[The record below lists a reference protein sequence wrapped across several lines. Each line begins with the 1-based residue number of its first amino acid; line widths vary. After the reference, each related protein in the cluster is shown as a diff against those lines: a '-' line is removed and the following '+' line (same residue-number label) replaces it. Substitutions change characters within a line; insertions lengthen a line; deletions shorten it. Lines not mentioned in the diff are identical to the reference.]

1 MMSVKQISLSILLAL
16 FLNSLNA
23 QIIKPV
29 DLWNGTG
36 KFILGSA
43 RSVYGSDLKWIGGD
57 TSGIKKSY
65 GYDYANP
72 HTGPVIIEDI
82 TFKTVRLYFD
92 EKDKLYWIELTAVY
106 DLTDSIST
114 ITKSEADIKNIMLYL
129 KENLNSQ
136 GEEKYNYMTTK
147 YKALSY
153 EWKKQNNIITFSVL
167 EGKTPEHEFV
177 NLTIWF
183 SAPLNKE

>member
-1 MMSVKQISLSILLAL
+1 MTVKQISLSILLTL

-65 GYDYANP
+65 GYDYINP
-72 HTGPVIIEDI
+72 KTGPVF
-82 TFKTVRLYFD
+82 FKNIKYKTIRLYFD
-92 EKDKLYWIELTAVY
+92 ERHKLYWIELTAVY
-106 DLTDSIST
+106 DQTDSANSLKKAEED
-114 ITKSEADIKNIMLYL
+114 TKNMMLYL
-129 KENLNSQ
+129 KDNLKSK
-136 GEEKYNYMTTK
+136 GEEKYNYMTEK
-147 YKALSY
+147 FKALSY

-183 SAPLNKE
+183 SAPLNKQ